1 MTCHSRDAWRHVC
14 VRRWTIVVMLFLASL
29 WTGGCRKQPPVV
41 ETQSTPPASGGHL
54 AGTVKA
60 SDAGATVSGRTI
72 AVVNV
77 ATGER
82 RTTETTA
89 TGGFTIDVPAGNYR
103 VELALR
109 EGEAIVNQPDV
120 VSLAYG
126 GADSHIEL
134 ILASA
139 KVQRPRGPAY
149 RL

>member
-1 MTCHSRDAWRHVC
+1 MVTALSLAVLLSAGCHREMPVTDTGRGPS
-14 VRRWTIVVMLFLASL
+14 AS
-29 WTGGCRKQPPVV
+29 
-41 ETQSTPPASGGHL
+41 SGRL
-54 AGTVKA
+54 AGTVRGF
-60 SDAGATVSGRTI
+60 DGAAMMISGRTV

-89 TGGFTIDVPAGNYR
+89 SGGFTIEVPAGTYR

-109 EGEAIVNQPDV
+109 DGETVLNRPDD

-126 GADSHIEL
+126 DIDSHIEL
-134 ILASA
+134 ILAPA

-149 RL
+149 HLDNGLGSPTA

>member
-1 MTCHSRDAWRHVC
+1 MLCLATMWSGACQRQAPVAETHSA
-14 VRRWTIVVMLFLASL
+14 APSS
-29 WTGGCRKQPPVV
+29 P
-41 ETQSTPPASGGHL
+41 GHL

-60 SDAGATVSGRTI
+60 SDAGATVSGRTV

-109 EGEAIVNQPDV
+109 DGEAIVNQPDV
-120 VSLAYG
+120 VSPAYG
-126 GADSHIEL
+126 GSDSHIEL
-134 ILASA
+134 ILAPA

-149 RL
+149 RLDNGLGSPIA